1 MTISAPFLALA
12 VQKHYLCGMERSE
25 TDILQ
30 YRIRRLELKTSFL
43 SGIVA
48 ILIAVVTGIIVFA
61 L

>member
-1 MTISAPFLALA
+1 
-12 VQKHYLCGMERSE
+12 MERSE
-25 TDILQ
+25 IDILQ

-48 ILIAVVTGIIVFA
+48 ILIAVVAGIVVFA